1 MLPTRHTEAKLA
13 KSRPNSGNTLLSA
26 LSCGV
31 YYLTSCQRGLP
42 KPPWRNG
49 SKGAVRP
56 VFTYIIFHSR
66 SRKLHWPALRA
77 VDARAVIVVGP
88 GETQSPRATES
99 TC

>member
-1 MLPTRHTEAKLA
+1 MLPVRHTEAKFA
-13 KSRPNSGNTLLSA
+13 NTRPNSGNTLLGA

-49 SKGAVRP
+49 SKGIVRP
-56 VFTYIIFHSR
+56 VFTDIFSISR
-66 SRKLHWPALRA
+66 SPALRA

-88 GETQSPRATES
+88 GSNVRASQSRVEPS
-99 TC
+99 G